1 MSIPSQKSM
10 RKKYV
15 DVNKCYSS
23 SELLTTAL
31 HAIDEIERIAR
42 EEGYVF
48 VEDHPV
54 PVGGESD
61 FVYSN

>member
-1 MSIPSQKSM
+1 M

-15 DVNKCYSS
+15 DVNKCYAS

-42 EEGYVF
+42 EEGYIF